1 MVTRFSTRAL
11 SRRAVAVLVVA
22 VLGVTGCG
30 KAGVSSSHE
39 RQASPTGHQAA
50 PSDAGADVRAESIL
64 MQPADGRS
72 PTLAVVVIHGGSWG
86 GSAPELIARAA
97 TVAALLPARG
107 WAAVVAAYR
116 AGPGGLEDLLIQY
129 DDLRRRLPGTPIC
142 LVGESAGGHLALMIA
157 ARRSSVRCVINEAGP
172 TDLAG
177 LRSGPS
183 PSPAGYEIAARV
195 FGEQNLGRW
204 SPIRSAGR
212 IRAHIFQVVA
222 ANDRLVPPIQGE
234 RLNALVRHGTL
245 RVLNPGS
252 TFFVHSTVDAAQ
264 LAEVRDE
271 EIEFLADFA
280 KNPARE

>member
-1 MVTRFSTRAL
+1 ML
-11 SRRAVAVLVVA
+11 VLVV
-22 VLGVTGCG
+22 LGVSGCG
-30 KAGVSSSHE
+30 IAEVSSPAE
-39 RQASPTGHQAA
+39 PQASATGRQAA
-50 PSDAGADVRAESIL
+50 PSDAGADARAQSIL

-72 PTLAVVVIHGGSWG
+72 PTLAVLVIHGGSWG
-86 GSAPELIARAA
+86 GSTPELIARAA
-97 TVAALLPARG
+97 TVAARLPARG

-116 AGPGGLEDLLIQY
+116 AGPRGLDDLFVQY
-129 DDLRRRLPGTPIC
+129 DDLRRRLPGTPVC
-142 LVGESAGGHLALMIA
+142 LIGESAGGHLALMVA

-212 IRAHIFQVVA
+212 MRAHVFQVVA
-222 ANDRLVPPIQGE
+222 TNDRLVPPSQGA

-271 EIEFLADFA
+271 EIEFLAEFA
-280 KNPARE
+280 REPARE

>member
-1 MVTRFSTRAL
+1 
-11 SRRAVAVLVVA
+11 
-22 VLGVTGCG
+22 
-30 KAGVSSSHE
+30 
-39 RQASPTGHQAA
+39 
-50 PSDAGADVRAESIL
+50 
-64 MQPADGRS
+64 
-72 PTLAVVVIHGGSWG
+72 
-86 GSAPELIARAA
+86 
-97 TVAALLPARG
+97 
-107 WAAVVAAYR
+107 
-116 AGPGGLEDLLIQY
+116 
-129 DDLRRRLPGTPIC
+129 
-142 LVGESAGGHLALMIA
+142 MIA